1 MNINSDLLDP
11 PFAEDGIDVD
21 SEEENEIMKEIK
33 AEISKQMRSEMKS
46 ELEVYREGMEA
57 LEQGQIPGALA
68 RDTSK
73 DEEGLENMEPK
84 LKEAFLKM
92 RKLDR
97 ILAKKIKKEKEV
109 KRDRLL
115 LERR

>member
-1 MNINSDLLDP
+1 
-11 PFAEDGIDVD
+11 
-21 SEEENEIMKEIK
+21 MKEIK

-46 ELEVYREGMEA
+46 ELEVYREGIEA
-57 LEQGQIPGALA
+57 LEQGQIPGA
-68 RDTSK
+68 RTKDTSK

>member
-1 MNINSDLLDP
+1 
-11 PFAEDGIDVD
+11 
-21 SEEENEIMKEIK
+21 MKEIK

-46 ELEVYREGMEA
+46 ELEVYREGIEA
-57 LEQGQIPGALA
+57 LEQGQIPGAWA
-68 RDTSK
+68 KDTSK

>member
-1 MNINSDLLDP
+1 
-11 PFAEDGIDVD
+11 
-21 SEEENEIMKEIK
+21 MKEIK

-46 ELEVYREGMEA
+46 ELEVYREGIEA
-57 LEQGQIPGALA
+57 LEQGQIPGAQA
-68 RDTSK
+68 KDTSK

>member
-1 MNINSDLLDP
+1 MVACIDIHS
-11 PFAEDGIDVD
+11 FADDGVDVD

-33 AEISKQMRSEMKS
+33 AEISKQMREEMKS
-46 ELEVYREGMEA
+46 ELEVYKQGIEA
-57 LEQGQIPGALA
+57 LEQGQLPGAKVK
-68 RDTSK
+68 DTK
-73 DEEGLENMEPK
+73 EEEGLENMEPK
-84 LKEAFLKM
+84 MKEAILKM
-92 RKLDR
+92 RKLDK